1 MVMELL
7 GENISELRRRQPN
20 EQFSMLTTLK
30 LGMQMLVAIEA
41 VHDLGYLH
49 RDIKP
54 VCLLL
59 SFSPSPS
66 PSPSLCVCVCVSTC
80 SGGMNHTLIHG
91 LLYFLVQLCHGSC
104 TSQTSSLLFD

>member
-1 MVMELL
+1 MGVTACPYVVTFITCGRHNDYNYMVMELL

-54 VCLLL
+54 VR
-59 SFSPSPS
+59 
-66 PSPSLCVCVCVSTC
+66 
-80 SGGMNHTLIHG
+80 
-91 LLYFLVQLCHGSC
+91 SC
-104 TSQTSSLLFD
+104 EP